1 MKKVA
6 LILAGLLVIMLAG
19 CGEGSSSSGTQV
31 VNGGTGSTG
40 SGGTTEDTQGGVDVV
55 AAEVTTPQTRT
66 PLNLSETIGTP
77 PGLPAN

>member
-31 VNGGTGSTG
+31 VDNGTGSTG
-40 SGGTTEDTQGGVDVV
+40 GSVDTNDNTQVETNVV
-55 AAEVTTPQTRT
+55 ATVPVSRT
-66 PLNLSETIGTP
+66 PYNLSENIGTP
-77 PGLPAN
+77 PGLPEN